1 MASLKYG
8 IRSHQDG
15 LNNHRNI
22 GEISFTRMCDDV
34 KVEAAVP
41 GSRGSPQQLLHMLH
55 LVPLDQ
61 LLWVLETQQQQHRHI
76 FIFIFIFS
84 VIDRVFAEPEVTFKN
99 MLVDVV

>member
-1 MASLKYG
+1 MD
-8 IRSHQDG
+8 IRSHQNG

-22 GEISFTRMCDDV
+22 GEISFTLMCDDM

-41 GSRGSPQQLLHMLH
+41 GSSGSPQQLLHVLH

-61 LLWVLETQQQQHRHI
+61 LIWVLETQQQQHRHI
-76 FIFIFIFS
+76 FIFIFI
-84 VIDRVFAEPEVTFKN
+84 VIDRVFDEPEVTFKN